1 MHRKAIGG
9 SLNHWHV
16 GNCFLL
22 VSQKIVSRRY
32 RCHFPVMVFSIM
44 TSLHNKDQV
53 VLKSWNE
60 SARWAQ
66 ASTQY
71 DMRTLDFCLPC
82 GLVQQ
87 VGFSGSSS
95 KEESPNCQ
103 YTFEDLFGILDVSSL
118 VCADPRLQTS
128 ADLVEGL
135 PISPGGWCYGFS
147 AVRCHQDAAHL
158 RGYRLRWV

>member
-1 MHRKAIGG
+1 MHRKAIGS
-9 SLNHWHV
+9 SLNHCHV
-16 GNCFLL
+16 GNCFLP

-103 YTFEDLFGILDVSSL
+103 YTFEDLLGSL
-118 VCADPRLQTS
+118 MFLVWFVQTPDFKLQQTLWRAS
-128 ADLVEGL
+128 QSLLEAGVTDLV
-135 PISPGGWCYGFS
+135 P
-147 AVRCHQDAAHL
+147 
-158 RGYRLRWV
+158 